1 MPEAV
6 FADPRLVNVA
16 MKPGVSTG
24 RWLVAADIVV
34 GMSGPWEDRMS
45 VVRDVSTSP
54 EELEIETVP
63 GVGVLEVE
71 SISEGADGRNVLG
84 SDVTWLV
91 VIEVAMLDAEI
102 VTMLADDVVGV
113 GG

>member
-1 MPEAV
+1 
-6 FADPRLVNVA
+6 

-24 RWLVAADIVV
+24 RWLVAADTVV

-45 VVRDVSTSP
+45 VVRDVSTSA

-63 GVGVLEVE
+63 GVSILEVE
-71 SISEGADGRNVLG
+71 SISEEADGRNVLG
-84 SDVTWLV
+84 GDVTWLV

>member
-6 FADPRLVNVA
+6 FADPRLVIVV

-24 RWLVAADIVV
+24 RWLVAADTVV

-45 VVRDVSTSP
+45 VVRDVSTSA

-63 GVGVLEVE
+63 GVSILEVE
-71 SISEGADGRNVLG
+71 SISEEADGRNVLG
-84 SDVTWLV
+84 GDVTWLV

>member
-1 MPEAV
+1 
-6 FADPRLVNVA
+6 

-24 RWLVAADIVV
+24 RWLVAADTVV

-45 VVRDVSTSP
+45 VVRDVSTSA

-63 GVGVLEVE
+63 GVSILEVE
-71 SISEGADGRNVLG
+71 SISEEADGRNVLG
-84 SDVTWLV
+84 GDVTWLV

-102 VTMLADDVVGV
+102 VTMLADDVIGV

>member
-6 FADPRLVNVA
+6 FADPRLVIVV

-24 RWLVAADIVV
+24 RWLVAADTVV

-63 GVGVLEVE
+63 GVSILEVE
-71 SISEGADGRNVLG
+71 SISEEADGRNVLG
-84 SDVTWLV
+84 GDVTWLV

-102 VTMLADDVVGV
+102 VTMLADDVIGV

>member
-1 MPEAV
+1 
-6 FADPRLVNVA
+6 
-16 MKPGVSTG
+16 MKPVVSTG
-24 RWLVAADIVV
+24 RWLVAADTVV
-34 GMSGPWEDRMS
+34 GMSGPWEDHMS
-45 VVRDVSTSP
+45 VVREVSTSP

-71 SISEGADGRNVLG
+71 SISEEADGRNVLG
-84 SDVTWLV
+84 GDVTRLV
-91 VIEVAMLDAEI
+91 VIEVAMSDVEI